1 MVLKRIINNLNL
13 IMASVVGLV
22 ITVTLVS
29 SIPLYSEG
37 MSEALLRRQLT
48 ATTDQVQPKSS
59 ILLRHFED
67 ASAAQAPTLSAQGS
81 SQAAAGAAGGA
92 GATGG
97 SGGAAA
103 PAPAAPV
110 SSGNVFKLITLEDY
124 AKANEYITDE
134 AQRVIGI
141 PRRLYVTYGQTDS
154 LPLLS
159 RTDDASIT
167 GREFAGYGFIAYI

>member
-1 MVLKRIINNLNL
+1 MVLKRIINNINL

-67 ASAAQAPTLSAQGS
+67 ATAAQAPTLSAQGS
-81 SQAAAGAAGGA
+81 SQAAAGAGGGAAGGA
-92 GATGG
+92 GGT
-97 SGGAAA
+97 GGAAA
-103 PAPAAPV
+103 PAPAPV
-110 SSGNVFKLITLEDY
+110 SSGNVFKPITLEDY
-124 AKANEYITDE
+124 DTANKYI
-134 AQRVIGI
+134 
-141 PRRLYVTYGQTDS
+141 
-154 LPLLS
+154 
-159 RTDDASIT
+159 
-167 GREFAGYGFIAYI
+167 

>member
-22 ITVTLVS
+22 ITVTLVA

-67 ASAAQAPTLSAQGS
+67 ATAAQAPSLSAQGS
-81 SQAAAGAAGGA
+81 SQAAAGAAGGGAA
-92 GATGG
+92 GGAAGG
-97 SGGAAA
+97 TGGAAA

-110 SSGNVFKLITLEDY
+110 SSGNVFKPITLADY
-124 AKANEYITDE
+124 ETANKYITDE
-134 AQRVIGI
+134 AQ
-141 PRRLYVTYGQTDS
+141 
-154 LPLLS
+154 
-159 RTDDASIT
+159 
-167 GREFAGYGFIAYI
+167 